1 MVALLELA
9 AGEVADAEAV
19 ATGLVHVGR
28 TDALQGRAD
37 FSFAF
42 RLFRCCVE
50 QSVGGRDEV
59 GAAADVE
66 IGPRVHTG
74 FEELGDFALEDD
86 RIDDD
91 AIADDVLGAFAEHAA
106 RDGMKDVLL
115 AVKNQ
120 RVPGVGSALEA
131 RDDVVLRGQDI
142 HDFPFSFVA
151 PLEAQKHINLHV
163 NRSFSKVQIW
173 AILRG
178 FPTPCEGMWKK
189 VTARAFSA
197 RKHSGCGA

>member
-1 MVALLELA
+1 MRAP
-9 AGEVADAEAV
+9 ADI
-19 ATGLVHVGR
+19 
-28 TDALQGRAD
+28 Q
-37 FSFAF
+37 
-42 RLFRCCVE
+42 
-50 QSVGGRDEV
+50 V
-59 GAAADVE
+59 GA
-66 IGPRVHTG
+66 GVHTG
-74 FEELGDFALEDD
+74 VEELGDFALEND
-86 RIDDD
+86 RIDDN

-120 RVPGVGSALEA
+120 RVSGVGSALEA
-131 RDDVVLRGQDI
+131 RDDVVLRGEDI
-142 HDFPFSFVA
+142 HDFSFSLVA

-189 VTARAFSA
+189 VIARAFSA
-197 RKHSGCGA
+197 RRH